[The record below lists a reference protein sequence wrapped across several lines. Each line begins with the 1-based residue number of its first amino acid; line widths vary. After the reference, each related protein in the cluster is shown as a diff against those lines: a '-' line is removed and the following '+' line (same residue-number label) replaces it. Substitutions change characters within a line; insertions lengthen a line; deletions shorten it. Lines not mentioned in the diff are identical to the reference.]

1 MQKVKITKIYRTDKD
16 KQGNPL
22 KSKDGKPYAKIS
34 IKTEENGDKWIGGF
48 QNARNKDWKEGDV
61 VEVKIIQNGEYLNF
75 ETPKDTDLATERVAK
90 LEARVM
96 RLELSEER
104 IMAQIKSDLMLEL
117 KGKVQTDAD
126 YQEYSKPHTM
136 SSNPL
141 DGIAPDDEIPF

>member
-16 KQGNPL
+16 KQGNLL

-34 IKTEENGDKWIGGF
+34 IKTEENGDRWIGGF

-75 ETPKDTDLATERVAK
+75 ETPKDIDLTTERIAK

-117 KGKVQTDAD
+117 KGKVQTDTD
-126 YQEYSKPHTM
+126 YQEYSKPHPM
-136 SSNPL
+136 LSNPL
-141 DGIAPDDEIPF
+141 DGIAPDDEILF

>member
-126 YQEYSKPHTM
+126 YQEYSKPHPM